1 VDSTKLSK
9 ALTDNPEAVQAYFIG
24 DGTKTGLATKM
35 NNTLTSML
43 STATGKTGVI
53 QNAQDGINKTIKT
66 WISVIPIWKQPLKQP
81 WRATS
86 RSLLRLTQWSV
97 S

>member
-35 NNTLTSML
+35 NNTLTTML
-43 STATGKTGVI
+43 STATGKQALSRTR
-53 QNAQDGINKTIKT
+53 KTVLT
-66 WISVIPIWKQPLKQP
+66 RPLRLLISVIPIWKQPLKQP

-86 RSLLRLTQWSV
+86 RSLLRLT
-97 S
+97 